1 MSRVP
6 SLHPTFVETFP
17 TQLERGLLYV
27 SATYST
33 AAHLCC
39 CGCGK
44 EVVTPLSRAQW
55 VLTFDGH
62 VSLRPSIGNWTL
74 PCRSHYVIDRGRVRW
89 ARSFSDAA
97 IRSNREDDRR
107 VLDEA
112 IAKGS
117 GRLRRVARWIRSWR
131 MRFGSF

>member
-1 MSRVP
+1 M
-6 SLHPTFVETFP
+6 
-17 TQLERGLLYV
+17 

-74 PCRSHYVIDRGRVRW
+74 PCRSHYVIDRRRVRW